1 MNKEE
6 RNLVITIL
14 TNYLTTKDKTLLTRE
29 EYRMLQEIIEKLS
42 KED

>member
-14 TNYLTTKDKTLLTRE
+14 TNYLTTKDKILLTRE

-42 KED
+42 RED

>member
-14 TNYLTTKDKTLLTRE
+14 TNYLTTKNKILLTRE

>member
-14 TNYLTTKDKTLLTRE
+14 TNYLTTKDKILLTRE

>member
-14 TNYLTTKDKTLLTRE
+14 TNYLTTKDKKLLTRE

>member
-14 TNYLTTKDKTLLTRE
+14 TNYLTTKDKILLTRE
-29 EYRMLQEIIEKLS
+29 GYRMLQEIIEKLS

>member
-14 TNYLTTKDKTLLTRE
+14 TNYLTTKDKVLLTRE

-42 KED
+42 RED

>member
-14 TNYLTTKDKTLLTRE
+14 TNYLTTKDKILLTRE

-42 KED
+42 NED